1 MIGSINKLEMHFLTH
16 CLVYNNLDLSIALVV
31 KVFIQAVERLYREL
45 GVRYG
50 ATDSV
55 DTFINNFECC
65 IRTKVRK
72 FSEKS
77 FEKLDEYQQPVLRVV
92 VPYNFLPWSTGP

>member
-1 MIGSINKLEMHFLTH
+1 MRFLNN
-16 CLVYNNLDLSIALVV
+16 CLIYNNLDLSITLVI

-50 ATDSV
+50 ATESV